1 MQKKQANKKKAK
13 KKAGKTPS
21 KFRTLALKGVSG
33 LHLELPAKIT
43 PTQLDLWTDLNY
55 EDWDQTLYKIAQ
67 VGDGARWWLGDA
79 MKYGDKHFG
88 EIYMQ
93 AVGETGLAE
102 DTMRRYLLVASRI
115 SPVNRVKELTWSHHR
130 QVASC
135 PEGEQ
140 IRWLRMALDHNWS
153 LAELKEA
160 MRKKGQ
166 RSANKEDGE
175 QQDLTTGCVSCHAS
189 VAPMKIC
196 ASCATLPV
204 TAVATVGIEAA
215 TALLSKKTSDGESG

>member
-1 MQKKQANKKKAK
+1 MTKKRPKSQPKVKRKKKAPP

-21 KFRTLALKGVSG
+21 KSRALALKGVSG

-115 SPVNRVKELTWSHHR
+115 SPINRVKELTWSHHR

-140 IRWLRMALDHNWS
+140 IRWLKMALDHNWS

-160 MRKKGQ
+160 MRKKGERTASEGEGEGGQ
-166 RSANKEDGE
+166 QEIEDLCVACGSA
-175 QQDLTTGCVSCHAS
+175 HA
-189 VAPMKIC
+189 ALRIC
-196 ASCATLPV
+196 AKC
-204 TAVATVGIEAA
+204 
-215 TALLSKKTSDGESG
+215 SDQFHSTFHKPPSNGTQKE